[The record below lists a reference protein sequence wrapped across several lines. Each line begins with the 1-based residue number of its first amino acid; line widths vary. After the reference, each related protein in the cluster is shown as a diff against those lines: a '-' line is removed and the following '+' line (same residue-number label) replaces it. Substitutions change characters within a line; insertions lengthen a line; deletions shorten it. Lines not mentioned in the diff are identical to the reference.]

1 MLRILNFILS
11 SSLAIVLILFA
22 IANRDLVQISLLPD
36 ELSFI
41 GFNFYFNLPL
51 FVVFFG
57 GTIFGIMIGFVLE
70 WMREYKLRSESSRK
84 TRELKGIQRKLQQL
98 KDEKYEN
105 QDDVL
110 ALLEDTIK
118 ETKRSAPLM

>member
-1 MLRILNFILS
+1 
-11 SSLAIVLILFA
+11 
-22 IANRDLVQISLLPD
+22 
-36 ELSFI
+36 
-41 GFNFYFNLPL
+41 
-51 FVVFFG
+51 VFFG
-57 GTIFGIMIGFVLE
+57 GTIFGIMIGFVVE

>member
-1 MLRILNFILS
+1 LDF
-11 SSLAIVLILFA
+11 
-22 IANRDLVQISLLPD
+22 
-36 ELSFI
+36 
-41 GFNFYFNLPL
+41 
-51 FVVFFG
+51 FV
-57 GTIFGIMIGFVLE
+57 E
-70 WMREYKLRSESSRK
+70 WAREYKLRSESSRK

>member
-1 MLRILNFILS
+1 
-11 SSLAIVLILFA
+11 
-22 IANRDLVQISLLPD
+22 
-36 ELSFI
+36 
-41 GFNFYFNLPL
+41 
-51 FVVFFG
+51 
-57 GTIFGIMIGFVLE
+57 MIGFVVE